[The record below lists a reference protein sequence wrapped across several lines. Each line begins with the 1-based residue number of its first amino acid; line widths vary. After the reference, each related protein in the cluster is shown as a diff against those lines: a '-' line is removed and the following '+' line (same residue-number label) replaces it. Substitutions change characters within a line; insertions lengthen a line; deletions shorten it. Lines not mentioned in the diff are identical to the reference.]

1 MIWGCLSI
9 CRAAYLTTYLPV
21 CLSIYLP
28 LSLSVCLPLTS
39 TLNSRT
45 SSWLLH
51 KGKRTSIHQAVA
63 LQNPRFPQPTAID
76 ELQNHI
82 SRCDDQKASK
92 CLEIIRD
99 EHLGAK
105 VLGDRGLFLYCTY
118 IYIYTY
124 IYIDVN
130 IQMGIHSFIK
140 ISRDTIHYIRPVGPD
155 HPNKTCTVAWVIAM
169 VRDWHKPVHWDVSKT
184 RPSPRFLSTKRGN
197 GYQVEHHWTSWSYMR
212 KDRKNRWFFRCLE
225 SRYLPRVD
233 FEIQNSRSLWKETVA
248 FMTRMIQ
255 DVRSKTA
262 VLGNGFLFSSF
273 LKILFGLFDVFRG
286 SKNGIS
292 NLIRTYRH

>member
-28 LSLSVCLPLTS
+28 LSLSVCLPLYKISEFPGTKRLPVGCFIREREHPS
-39 TLNSRT
+39 TL
-45 SSWLLH
+45 
-51 KGKRTSIHQAVA
+51 QAVA

-118 IYIYTY
+118 IYIY
-124 IYIDVN
+124 IYRCKYTNGHTFFHKDFPRYDSLHTA
-130 IQMGIHSFIK
+130 G
-140 ISRDTIHYIRPVGPD
+140 GPW
-155 HPNKTCTVAWVIAM
+155 P
-169 VRDWHKPVHWDVSKT
+169 SK
-184 RPSPRFLSTKRGN
+184 
-197 GYQVEHHWTSWSYMR
+197 
-212 KDRKNRWFFRCLE
+212 
-225 SRYLPRVD
+225 
-233 FEIQNSRSLWKETVA
+233 
-248 FMTRMIQ
+248 
-255 DVRSKTA
+255 
-262 VLGNGFLFSSF
+262 
-273 LKILFGLFDVFRG
+273 
-286 SKNGIS
+286 
-292 NLIRTYRH
+292 